1 MIRVYY
7 VVEGRENMKKKF
19 ATILALAMTMNI
31 GIMNSFAAEE
41 PAWIL
46 PKGISKEELHS
57 RYGQNVS
64 YWWEAEAYEQAKA
77 WAEAHKGNI
86 PSIADERA
94 RYEAVAKTV
103 VDFLDY
109 DDNYQTP
116 HIAYSVRDGKGVC
129 SDYHT
134 LGMALCQVC
143 NIKVKAVHVVQ
154 KSTALNHD
162 MLLVTLNGKDYY
174 SDLTGVETG
183 VYPMLMNDVP
193 KEYIFSGYLS
203 SSLLEEAEQAG
214 DGTEAETLE
223 VKQVNAGLANKVV
236 IASST
241 SGTYYGSQEDL
252 DRLNAAI
259 AADDMN
265 TVKSIFDKYGV
276 PYAK

>member
-46 PKGISKEELHS
+46 PKDISKEELHS

-109 DDNYQTP
+109 DDNYQKP

-129 SDYHT
+129 SDYHA
-134 LGMALCQVC
+134 LGMALCQAC
-143 NIKVKAVHVVQ
+143 NITVKMAYVAQ
-154 KSTALNHD
+154 NATGLNHD
-162 MLLVTLNGKDYY
+162 MLVVTINGTDYY

-183 VYPMLMNDVP
+183 VYPVLMTSIP
-193 KEYIFSGYLS
+193 KEYTILGDLS
-203 SSLLEEAEQAG
+203 SDLLLAVEGAGNVTDGNSLDAKQIEAGKEG
-214 DGTEAETLE
+214 M
-223 VKQVNAGLANKVV
+223 VV
-236 IASST
+236 IASGK
-241 SGTYYGSQEDL
+241 SGTYYGSKEDSEAI
-252 DRLNAAI
+252 DRAWDAGDI
-259 AADDMN
+259 D
-265 TVKSIFDKYGV
+265 TVRAIFDKYGV

>member
-1 MIRVYY
+1 
-7 VVEGRENMKKKF
+7 MKKRTL
-19 ATILALAMTMNI
+19 AVAALALAMTMNI

-46 PKGISKEELHS
+46 PKDISKEELHS

-86 PSIADERA
+86 PSIADEKA

-109 DDNYQTP
+109 DVNYQEP

-134 LGMALCQVC
+134 LGMALCQAC
-143 NIKVKAVHVVQ
+143 NIPVKIANVGQ
-154 KSTALNHD
+154 IATGLNHD
-162 MLLVTLNGKDYY
+162 MLVVTINGTDYY

-183 VYPMLMNDVP
+183 VYPLLMTSIP
-193 KEYIFSGYLS
+193 KEFTLSGDLS
-203 SSLLEEAEQAG
+203 SNLFIEASSAGGVTDGNSYDVGLLTARNNGKDAISTK
-214 DGTEAETLE
+214 DGTVEISKELSA
-223 VKQVNAGLANKVV
+223 Q
-236 IASST
+236 I
-241 SGTYYGSQEDL
+241 D
-252 DRLNAAI
+252 AAI
-259 AADDMN
+259 ERGDWDEVNRLTAQ
-265 TVKSIFDKYGV
+265 FR
-276 PYAK
+276 

>member
-46 PKGISKEELHS
+46 PKDISKEELHS

-109 DDNYQTP
+109 DDNYQKP

-134 LGMALCQVC
+134 LGMALCQAC
-143 NIKVKAVHVVQ
+143 NIPVKIANVGQ
-154 KSTALNHD
+154 IATGLNHD
-162 MLLVTLNGKDYY
+162 MLVVTINGTDYY

-183 VYPMLMNDVP
+183 VYPLLMTSIP
-193 KEYIFSGYLS
+193 KEYTLNGDLSGNLFIEAS
-203 SSLLEEAEQAG
+203 SAGNVTDGNSLDAKQIEAGKEG
-214 DGTEAETLE
+214 M
-223 VKQVNAGLANKVV
+223 VV
-236 IASST
+236 IASGK
-241 SGTYYGSQEDL
+241 SGTYYGSKEDSEAI
-252 DRLNAAI
+252 DRAWDAGDI
-259 AADDMN
+259 D
-265 TVKSIFDKYGV
+265 TVRAIFDKYGV

>member
-41 PAWIL
+41 PTWIL
-46 PKGISKEELHS
+46 PKDISKEELHS
-57 RYGQNVS
+57 RYGQSVS

-109 DDNYQTP
+109 NDDYQKP

-134 LGMALCQVC
+134 LGMALCQAC
-143 NIKVKAVHVVQ
+143 NIPVKVASVGQ
-154 KSTALNHD
+154 IATGLNHD
-162 MLLVTLNGKDYY
+162 LLVVTINGTDYY

-183 VYPMLMNDVP
+183 VYPVLMTYIP
-193 KEYIFSGYLS
+193 KEYTFSGYMS
-203 SSLLEEAEQAG
+203 SSLLEESCQAG
-214 DGTEAETLE
+214 NVTDGNSYDVGLLTARNNGKDAISTKDGTVEISKELGA
-223 VKQVNAGLANKVV
+223 Q
-236 IASST
+236 I
-241 SGTYYGSQEDL
+241 D
-252 DRLNAAI
+252 AAI
-259 AADDMN
+259 ERGDWDEVNRLTAQ
-265 TVKSIFDKYGV
+265 FR
-276 PYAK
+276 

>member
-46 PKGISKEELHS
+46 PKDISKEELHS

-129 SDYHT
+129 SDYHA
-134 LGMALCQVC
+134 LGMALCQAC
-143 NIKVKAVHVVQ
+143 NIPVKMAYVGQ
-154 KSTALNHD
+154 NATGLNHD
-162 MLLVTLNGKDYY
+162 MLVVTINGTDYY

-183 VYPMLMNDVP
+183 VYPVLMSSIP
-193 KEYIFSGYLS
+193 KEYTLQGDLSG
-203 SSLLEEAEQAG
+203 SLLTAAEGAG

>member
-1 MIRVYY
+1 M
-7 VVEGRENMKKKF
+7 ENNNMKKRRL
-19 ATILALAMTMNI
+19 AVAALALAMTMNI

-46 PKGISKEELHS
+46 PKDISKEELHS
-57 RYGQNVS
+57 KYGQRVS

-86 PSIADERA
+86 PSIADEKA

-109 DDNYQTP
+109 DNNYQKP

-134 LGMALCQVC
+134 LGMALCQAC
-143 NIKVKAVHVVQ
+143 NIPVKVASVGQ
-154 KSTALNHD
+154 IATGLNHD
-162 MLLVTLNGKDYY
+162 MLVVTINGTDYY

-183 VYPMLMNDVP
+183 VYPLLMTSIP
-193 KEYIFSGYLS
+193 KEYTLNGDLSGNLFIEAS
-203 SSLLEEAEQAG
+203 SAGNVTDGNSLDAEQIEAG
-214 DGTEAETLE
+214 KEGM
-223 VKQVNAGLANKVV
+223 VV
-236 IASST
+236 IASGK
-241 SGTYYGSQEDL
+241 SGTYYGSKEDSEAI
-252 DRLNAAI
+252 DRAWDAGDI
-259 AADDMN
+259 D
-265 TVKSIFDKYGV
+265 TVRAIFDKYGV

>member
-1 MIRVYY
+1 
-7 VVEGRENMKKKF
+7 MKKKF

-46 PKGISKEELHS
+46 PKDISKEELHS

-86 PSIADERA
+86 PSIADEKA

-109 DDNYQTP
+109 DVYYQEP

-129 SDYHT
+129 TDYHT
-134 LGMALCQVC
+134 LGMALCQAC
-143 NIKVKAVHVVQ
+143 NIPVKIAGVGQ
-154 KSTALNHD
+154 IATGLNHD
-162 MLLVTLNGKDYY
+162 MLVVTINGTDYY

-183 VYPMLMNDVP
+183 VYPLLMTSIP
-193 KEYIFSGYLS
+193 KEYILQGDLS
-203 SSLLEEAEQAG
+203 SNLFDEVKEAGGVTDGNSFQVGLLTAKNNGKDAISTK
-214 DGTEAETLE
+214 DGTVEISKELGA
-223 VKQVNAGLANKVV
+223 Q
-236 IASST
+236 I
-241 SGTYYGSQEDL
+241 D
-252 DRLNAAI
+252 AAI
-259 AADDMN
+259 ERGDWDEVNKLTAQ
-265 TVKSIFDKYGV
+265 FR
-276 PYAK
+276 

>member
-46 PKGISKEELHS
+46 PKDISKEELHS
-57 RYGQNVS
+57 KYGQNVS

-129 SDYHT
+129 SDYHA
-134 LGMALCQVC
+134 LGMALCQAC
-143 NIKVKAVHVVQ
+143 NIRVKMAYVAQ
-154 KSTALNHD
+154 NTTGLNHD
-162 MLLVTLNGKDYY
+162 MLVVTINGTDYY

-183 VYPMLMNDVP
+183 VYPVLMTSIP
-193 KEYIFSGYLS
+193 REYTILGDLS
-203 SSLLEEAEQAG
+203 SDLLRAADNAG
-214 DGTEAETLE
+214 DVTGEDSLS
-223 VKQVNAGLANKVV
+223 VKQVNAGLEGKVV
-236 IASST
+236 IASGK
-241 SGTYYGSQEDL
+241 SGTYYGSQDDL
-252 DRLNAAI
+252 EKLNAAI
-259 AADDMN
+259 EADDLN
-265 TVKSIFDKYGV
+265 TVRAIFDKYGV

>member
-46 PKGISKEELHS
+46 PKDITKEEL
-57 RYGQNVS
+57 RTKYNVS

-77 WAEAHKGNI
+77 WAEAHKGDI

-103 VDFLDY
+103 VDFIDY

-129 SDYHT
+129 SDYHA
-134 LGMALCQVC
+134 LGMALCQAC
-143 NIKVKAVHVVQ
+143 NIPVKVASVGQ
-154 KSTALNHD
+154 IATGLNHD
-162 MLLVTLNGKDYY
+162 MLVVTINGTDYY

-183 VYPMLMNDVP
+183 VYPVLMTSIP
-193 KEYIFSGYLS
+193 KEYTFSGYMS
-203 SSLLEEAEQAG
+203 SSLLEESGQAG
-214 DGTEAETLE
+214 NVTEENTLE
-223 VKQVNAGLANKVV
+223 VNQVNAGLENKVV
-236 IASST
+236 IASGK
-241 SGTYYGSQEDL
+241 SGTYYGSKEDSEAI
-252 DRLNAAI
+252 DRAWDAGDI
-259 AADDMN
+259 D
-265 TVKSIFDKYGV
+265 TVRTIFDKYGV

>member
-1 MIRVYY
+1 
-7 VVEGRENMKKKF
+7 MKKKF

-41 PAWIL
+41 PTWIL
-46 PKGISKEELHS
+46 PKDISKEELHS

-86 PSIADERA
+86 PSIADEKA

-109 DDNYQTP
+109 DDDYQKP

-134 LGMALCQVC
+134 LGMALCQAC
-143 NIKVKAVHVVQ
+143 NIPVKIANVGQ
-154 KSTALNHD
+154 IATGLNHD
-162 MLLVTLNGKDYY
+162 MLVVTINGTDYY

-183 VYPMLMNDVP
+183 VYPVLMTSIP
-193 KEYIFSGYLS
+193 KEYTLSGDLS
-203 SSLLEEAEQAG
+203 SNLFIEASSAGGVTEEN
-214 DGTEAETLE
+214 TLE
-223 VKQVNAGLANKVV
+223 VNQVNAGLENKVV
-236 IASST
+236 IAT
-241 SGTYYGSQEDL
+241 GSGKVYYGSQEDL
-252 DRLNAAI
+252 EKLNAAI
-259 AADDMN
+259 SANDMG
-265 TVKSIFDKYGV
+265 TVRTIFDKYGYL
-276 PYAK
+276 PCRLR

>member
-1 MIRVYY
+1 
-7 VVEGRENMKKKF
+7 MKKRTL
-19 ATILALAMTMNI
+19 AVAALALAMTMNI

-46 PKGISKEELHS
+46 PKDISREELRS

-86 PSIADERA
+86 PSIEDERA

-109 DDNYQTP
+109 DDNYQKP

-134 LGMALCQVC
+134 LGMALCQAC
-143 NIKVKAVHVVQ
+143 NIPVKIANVGQ
-154 KSTALNHD
+154 IATGLNHD
-162 MLLVTLNGKDYY
+162 MLVVTINGTDYY

-183 VYPMLMNDVP
+183 VYPLLMTSIP
-193 KEYIFSGYLS
+193 KEYTLKGDLS
-203 SSLLEEAEQAG
+203 SSLFGEAKEAG
-214 DGTEAETLE
+214 GVTDGNSLDAKQIEAGKE
-223 VKQVNAGLANKVV
+223 GMVV
-236 IASST
+236 IASGK
-241 SGTYYGSQEDL
+241 SGTYYGSKEDSEAI
-252 DRLNAAI
+252 DRAWDAGDI
-259 AADDMN
+259 D
-265 TVKSIFDKYGV
+265 TVRAIFDKYGV

>member
-1 MIRVYY
+1 
-7 VVEGRENMKKKF
+7 MKKKF

-46 PKGISKEELHS
+46 PKDITKEEL
-57 RYGQNVS
+57 RTKYNVS
-64 YWWEAEAYEQAKA
+64 YWWEAEAYEQAKS

-109 DDNYQTP
+109 DDNYQKP

-134 LGMALCQVC
+134 LGMALCQAC
-143 NIKVKAVHVVQ
+143 NIPVKIANVGQ
-154 KSTALNHD
+154 IATGLNHD
-162 MLLVTLNGKDYY
+162 MLVVTINGTDYY

-183 VYPMLMNDVP
+183 VYPLLMTSIP
-193 KEYIFSGYLS
+193 KEYTLNGDLSGNLFIEAS
-203 SSLLEEAEQAG
+203 SAGNVTDGNSLDAKQIEAGKEG
-214 DGTEAETLE
+214 M
-223 VKQVNAGLANKVV
+223 VV
-236 IASST
+236 IASGK
-241 SGTYYGSQEDL
+241 SGTYYGSKEDSEAI
-252 DRLNAAI
+252 DRAWDAGDI
-259 AADDMN
+259 D
-265 TVKSIFDKYGV
+265 TVRAIFDKYGV

>member
-46 PKGISKEELHS
+46 PKDISREELRS

-77 WAEAHKGNI
+77 WAEAHKGDI

-134 LGMALCQVC
+134 LGMALCQAC
-143 NIKVKAVHVVQ
+143 NIPVKIANVGQ
-154 KSTALNHD
+154 IATGLNHD
-162 MLLVTLNGKDYY
+162 MLVVTINGTDYY

-183 VYPMLMNDVP
+183 VYPLLMTSIP
-193 KEYIFSGYLS
+193 KEYTLKGDLS
-203 SSLLEEAEQAG
+203 SSLFGEAKEAG
-214 DGTEAETLE
+214 GVTDGDSFD
-223 VKQVNAGLANKVV
+223 VGLLTARNNGKDA
-236 IASST
+236 IST
-241 SGTYYGSQEDL
+241 KNGTVEISKELGAQID
-252 DRLNAAI
+252 AAI
-259 AADDMN
+259 ERGDWDEANRLTAQ
-265 TVKSIFDKYGV
+265 FR
-276 PYAK
+276 

>member
-1 MIRVYY
+1 
-7 VVEGRENMKKKF
+7 MKKKF

-77 WAEAHKGNI
+77 WAEAHKGDI

-103 VDFLDY
+103 VDFIDY

-129 SDYHT
+129 SDYHA
-134 LGMALCQVC
+134 LGMALCQAC
-143 NIKVKAVHVVQ
+143 NIPVKMAYVGQ
-154 KSTALNHD
+154 NATGLNHD
-162 MLLVTLNGKDYY
+162 MLVVTINGTDYY

-183 VYPMLMNDVP
+183 VYPVLMSSIP
-193 KEYIFSGYLS
+193 KEYTLQGDLSG
-203 SSLLEEAEQAG
+203 SLLTAAEGAG

>member
-1 MIRVYY
+1 
-7 VVEGRENMKKKF
+7 MKKRTL
-19 ATILALAMTMNI
+19 AVAALALAMTMNI

-46 PKGISKEELHS
+46 PKDISKEELHS

-77 WAEAHKGNI
+77 WAEAHKGDI

-109 DDNYQTP
+109 DDDYQKP

-134 LGMALCQVC
+134 LGMALCQAC
-143 NIKVKAVHVVQ
+143 NIPVKIANVGQ
-154 KSTALNHD
+154 IATGLKHD
-162 MLLVTLNGKDYY
+162 MLVVTINGTDYY

-183 VYPMLMNDVP
+183 VYPLLMTSIP
-193 KEYIFSGYLS
+193 KEYTNPTYLS
-203 SSLLEEAEQAG
+203 SDLLDESKSAG
-214 DGTEAETLE
+214 GVTDGNSYDVGLFTARNNGKDAISTKDGTVEISKELGA
-223 VKQVNAGLANKVV
+223 Q
-236 IASST
+236 I
-241 SGTYYGSQEDL
+241 D
-252 DRLNAAI
+252 AAI
-259 AADDMN
+259 ECGDWDEVNRLTAQ
-265 TVKSIFDKYGV
+265 FR
-276 PYAK
+276 

>member
-7 VVEGRENMKKKF
+7 VVEGRGNMKKKF

-46 PKGISKEELHS
+46 PKDISKEEL
-57 RYGQNVS
+57 RTKYNVS

-77 WAEAHKGNI
+77 WAEAHKGDI

-109 DDNYQTP
+109 DDTYQTP
-116 HIAYSVRDGKGVC
+116 HIAYSVRDGRGVC
-129 SDYHT
+129 SDYHA
-134 LGMALCQVC
+134 LGMALCQAC
-143 NIKVKAVHVVQ
+143 NIRVKMAYVAQ
-154 KSTALNHD
+154 NTTGLNHD
-162 MLLVTLNGKDYY
+162 MLVVTINGTDYY

-183 VYPMLMNDVP
+183 VYPVLMTSIP
-193 KEYIFSGYLS
+193 KEYTILGDLS
-203 SSLLEEAEQAG
+203 SDLLLAVEEAG
-214 DGTEAETLE
+214 DVTGEDSLS
-223 VKQVNAGLANKVV
+223 VKQVNAGLEGKVV
-236 IASST
+236 IASGK
-241 SGTYYGSQEDL
+241 SGTYYGSQDDL
-252 DRLNAAI
+252 EKLNAAI
-259 AADDMN
+259 EADDMN
-265 TVKSIFDKYGV
+265 TVRAIFDKYGV

>member
-1 MIRVYY
+1 
-7 VVEGRENMKKKF
+7 MKKRTL
-19 ATILALAMTMNI
+19 AVAALALAMTMNI

-46 PKGISKEELHS
+46 PKDITKEEL
-57 RYGQNVS
+57 RTKYNVS

-77 WAEAHKGNI
+77 WAEAHKGDI

-103 VDFLDY
+103 VDFIDY

-129 SDYHT
+129 SDYHA
-134 LGMALCQVC
+134 LGMALCQAC
-143 NIKVKAVHVVQ
+143 NIPVKMAYVGQ
-154 KSTALNHD
+154 NATGLNHD
-162 MLLVTLNGKDYY
+162 MLVVTINGTDYY

-183 VYPMLMNDVP
+183 VYPVLISSIP
-193 KEYIFSGYLS
+193 KEYTLQGDLSG
-203 SSLLEEAEQAG
+203 SLLTAAEGAG

>member
-46 PKGISKEELHS
+46 PKDISREELRS

-109 DDNYQTP
+109 DDNYQKP

-134 LGMALCQVC
+134 LGMALCQAC
-143 NIKVKAVHVVQ
+143 NIPVKIANVGQ
-154 KSTALNHD
+154 IATGLNHD
-162 MLLVTLNGKDYY
+162 MLVVTINGTDYY

-183 VYPMLMNDVP
+183 VYPLLMTSIP
-193 KEYIFSGYLS
+193 KEYTLNGDLSGNLFIEAS
-203 SSLLEEAEQAG
+203 SAGNVTDGNSLDAKQIEAGKEG
-214 DGTEAETLE
+214 M
-223 VKQVNAGLANKVV
+223 VV
-236 IASST
+236 IASGK
-241 SGTYYGSQEDL
+241 SGTYYGSKEDSEAI
-252 DRLNAAI
+252 DRAWDAGDI
-259 AADDMN
+259 D
-265 TVKSIFDKYGV
+265 TVRAIFDKYGV

>member
-7 VVEGRENMKKKF
+7 VVEGRGNMKKKF

-41 PAWIL
+41 PTWIL
-46 PKGISKEELHS
+46 PKDISKEELHS

-86 PSIADERA
+86 PSIADEKA

-109 DDNYQTP
+109 DDDYQKP

-134 LGMALCQVC
+134 LGMALCQAC
-143 NIKVKAVHVVQ
+143 NIPVKIANVGQ
-154 KSTALNHD
+154 IATGLNHD
-162 MLLVTLNGKDYY
+162 MLVVTINGTDYY

-183 VYPMLMNDVP
+183 VYPVLMTSIP
-193 KEYIFSGYLS
+193 KEYTLSGDLS
-203 SSLLEEAEQAG
+203 SNLFIEASSAGGVTEEN
-214 DGTEAETLE
+214 TLE
-223 VKQVNAGLANKVV
+223 VNQVNAGLENKVV
-236 IASST
+236 IAT
-241 SGTYYGSQEDL
+241 GSGKVYYGSQEDL
-252 DRLNAAI
+252 EKLNAAI
-259 AADDMN
+259 SANDMG
-265 TVKSIFDKYGV
+265 TVRTIFDKYGV

>member
-1 MIRVYY
+1 
-7 VVEGRENMKKKF
+7 MKKKF

-46 PKGISKEELHS
+46 PKDISKEELHS

-86 PSIADERA
+86 PSIADEKA

-109 DDNYQTP
+109 DVYYQEP

-134 LGMALCQVC
+134 LGMALCQAC
-143 NIKVKAVHVVQ
+143 NIPVKIAGVGQ
-154 KSTALNHD
+154 IATGLNHD
-162 MLLVTLNGKDYY
+162 MLVVTLNGTDYY

-183 VYPMLMNDVP
+183 VYPLLMTSIP
-193 KEYIFSGYLS
+193 KEYTLQGDLS
-203 SSLLEEAEQAG
+203 SNLFDEVKEAGGVTDGNSFQVGLLTAKNNGKDAISTK
-214 DGTEAETLE
+214 DGTVEISKELGA
-223 VKQVNAGLANKVV
+223 Q
-236 IASST
+236 I
-241 SGTYYGSQEDL
+241 D
-252 DRLNAAI
+252 AAI
-259 AADDMN
+259 ERGDWDEVNKLTAQ
-265 TVKSIFDKYGV
+265 FR
-276 PYAK
+276 

>member
-46 PKGISKEELHS
+46 PKDISKEELHS

-64 YWWEAEAYEQAKA
+64 YWWEAEAHEQAKA

-86 PSIADERA
+86 PSIADEKA

-109 DDNYQTP
+109 DDIYQEP

-134 LGMALCQVC
+134 LGMALCQAC
-143 NIKVKAVHVVQ
+143 NIPVKVASVGQ
-154 KSTALNHD
+154 IATGLNHD
-162 MLLVTLNGKDYY
+162 MLVVTINGTDYY

-183 VYPMLMNDVP
+183 VYPLLMTSIP
-193 KEYIFSGYLS
+193 KEYTFSGYMS
-203 SSLLEEAEQAG
+203 SSLLGEATEAG
-214 DGTEAETLE
+214 DATDGNSYHIKQIEAHSKGKVYVSSADGGQEISEELH
-223 VKQVNAGLANKVV
+223 KQILDAINRDDWDTVNRLAAQNK
-236 IASST
+236 
-241 SGTYYGSQEDL
+241 
-252 DRLNAAI
+252 
-259 AADDMN
+259 
-265 TVKSIFDKYGV
+265 
-276 PYAK
+276 